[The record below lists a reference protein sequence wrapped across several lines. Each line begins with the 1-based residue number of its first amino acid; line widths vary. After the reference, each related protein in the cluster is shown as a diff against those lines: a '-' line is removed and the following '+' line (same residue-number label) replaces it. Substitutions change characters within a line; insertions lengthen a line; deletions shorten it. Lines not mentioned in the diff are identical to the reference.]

1 MADNTVS
8 KAKKESAALMAESFY
23 TDFMPMVQQIKK
35 DVATLNIAESDKNT
49 VNRINDQLTKAESL
63 LMQLKTISKHMV
75 KND

>member
-8 KAKKESAALMAESFY
+8 KAKKESVALMAESFY

-35 DVATLNIAESDKNT
+35 DVATLNIAESDKNA
-49 VNRINDQLTKAESL
+49 VNHINEQLTKAESL
-63 LMQLKTISKHMV
+63 LIQLKTISKHMV